1 MMKIALLH
9 TAESNISIFQK
20 AASEIGLPQGALHHE
35 VRADLLAAAEKAG
48 GLTQEI
54 ARETGA
60 ALLELARN
68 ADAVVLAC
76 STLGPAIA
84 EVENAIEVPVLR
96 VDAAL
101 AKKAVKSGGL
111 VVAICAVE
119 TTRAPTTR
127 LFTEA
132 AQSTGAQVEIR
143 LVPGAWE
150 LFKTGDRAGY
160 LAAIAEAAEAAYD
173 DGATIVALAQ
183 ASMAGAAD
191 LVANGPKPLSSP
203 TAGLAAAVEL
213 LSMRS

>member
-9 TAESNISIFQK
+9 TAESNISVFQK
-20 AASEIGLPQGALHHE
+20 AASEIGLPQGALHHV

-96 VDAAL
+96 VDGAL

-119 TTRAPTTR
+119 TTSHRQHGCLRQPHKQPARRSKSALSRAHGNCSRPAT
-127 LFTEA
+127 A
-132 AQSTGAQVEIR
+132 
-143 LVPGAWE
+143 P
-150 LFKTGDRAGY
+150 
-160 LAAIAEAAEAAYD
+160 AIWPQLQEPLKPPM
-173 DGATIVALAQ
+173 T
-183 ASMAGAAD
+183 MA
-191 LVANGPKPLSSP
+191 PPS
-203 TAGLAAAVEL
+203 L
-213 LSMRS
+213 LSLRRPWSAQRIW